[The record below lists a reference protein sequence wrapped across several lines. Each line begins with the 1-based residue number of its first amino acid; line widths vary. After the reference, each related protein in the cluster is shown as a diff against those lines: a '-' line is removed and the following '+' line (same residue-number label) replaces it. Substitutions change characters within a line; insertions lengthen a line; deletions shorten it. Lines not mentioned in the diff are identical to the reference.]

1 MEKPTPNL
9 KHHQHHAHHSLEHD
23 NQQPSGYKSRDF
35 SSPLEP
41 KLEEQDLPSVPIH
54 KLQSLS
60 APVVCPKCGVRAMT
74 ITRVKSG
81 SFTLALAG
89 IAMFFISVA
98 IVKYLLLSG
107 TDVVA
112 LKSSPTQK

>member
-60 APVVCPKCGVRAMT
+60 APVVCPKCGCPRRDCVHH
-74 ITRVKSG
+74 
-81 SFTLALAG
+81 
-89 IAMFFISVA
+89 
-98 IVKYLLLSG
+98 YLLAADTSSLSYVLDQG
-107 TDVVA
+107 C
-112 LKSSPTQK
+112 SSSVWQL